1 MIIISEITE
10 ITDVQE
16 IIAYSKFQFSLH
28 VSQHRVIIIMSHA
41 HIIYMNYM
49 YQQEAV
55 LFKRQVISPHLH
67 NTSSYD
73 NKNNNNK

>member
-28 VSQHRVIIIMSHA
+28 VSQHSVIISHM
-41 HIIYMNYM
+41 H
-49 YQQEAV
+49 
-55 LFKRQVISPHLH
+55 
-67 NTSSYD
+67 T
-73 NKNNNNK
+73 